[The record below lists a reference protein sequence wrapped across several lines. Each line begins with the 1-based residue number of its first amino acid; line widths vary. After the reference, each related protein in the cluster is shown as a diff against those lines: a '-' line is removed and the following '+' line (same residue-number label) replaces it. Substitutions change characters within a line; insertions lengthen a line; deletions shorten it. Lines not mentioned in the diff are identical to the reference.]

1 MTVYA
6 DAIAPRARDPQ
17 RLSGLGLLMAL
28 SLTTALG
35 AIWWSG
41 QARNSLDGE
50 GVIAGA
56 RPAPD
61 TARGGCGGKAGAR

>member
-6 DAIAPRARDPQ
+6 DAIAPSGRDPK
-17 RLSGLGLLMAL
+17 RFSGLALLMAL
-28 SLTTALG
+28 ALATALG

-56 RPAPD
+56 RPAPYA
-61 TARGGCGGKAGAR
+61 ARGGCGGKAGAR